1 MSDSLH
7 GAVIQRDKQTYA
19 IKLRMP
25 MGLATPDMLESI
37 AAVARKHQIPI
48 IKLTSGQ
55 RLTLIGILP
64 ESVPEV
70 RRDLGLDMGFAA
82 EVGVRYVQACP
93 GIAVCKFGVRDSL
106 GLGEKLEALF
116 SRMEL
121 PAKVKIGV
129 SGCPYNCGE
138 GFVRDF
144 GAFGK
149 KAGWTVLFGGNSAG
163 RPRIGDVIAQN
174 LSAEEVIEL
183 AKKCFEYYKANAVP
197 RERTARFIDRVG
209 IEEFKKAVL

>member
-1 MSDSLH
+1 MSDSLQ
-7 GAVIQRDKQTYA
+7 GACIQRDKHTYA
-19 IKLRMP
+19 IKIRIP

-37 AAVARKHQIPI
+37 AAVARKHRIPI
-48 IKLTSGQ
+48 VKLTSGQ
-55 RLTLIGILP
+55 RMTLIGIPP
-64 ESVPEV
+64 ESIPEV

-93 GIAVCKFGVRDSL
+93 GNEVCKFGVQDSL
-106 GLGEKLEALF
+106 GLGGKLETLL
-116 SRMEL
+116 SSMEL
-121 PAKVKIGV
+121 PAKAKIGI
-129 SGCPYNCGE
+129 SGCPFNCGE

-174 LSAEEVIEL
+174 LSTEEVIEL
-183 AKKCFEYYKANAVP
+183 AKKCFEYYKAHAQP